1 MYWKIP
7 IQSARYQLGTV
18 FAIRYPTRSKD
29 EPQAGSATNE
39 RGVLTA
45 GLRQQS

>member
-1 MYWKIP
+1 MYGKIP
-7 IQSARYQLGTV
+7 IRSARYLLGAV
-18 FAIRYPTRSKD
+18 FTIRYPTRSKD

-39 RGVLTA
+39 RGVLTV